1 MKKFTLIEL
10 LVVLAII
17 GILMSL
23 LLPSLS
29 QARTKA
35 RKVVCLSNTNQ
46 IGKAFVMNSGNHD
59 GRVLWETSQH
69 NGSWPFDLSKKHVTE
84 LDMPMAVYNCPEH
97 HGYNHSGAW
106 EHNTSYRVTDY
117 SYTFKR
123 ANGNM
128 STKSLEADMEWVD
141 RLSSVD
147 KPGEIPLVS
156 DNVVKTTTDGFRSQ
170 NPYGHRTNHLGAYAL
185 DQNTTFVDGH
195 SKLRHFGS
203 FQPQFNAGIGYFW
216 R

>member
-1 MKKFTLIEL
+1 MKKFTLLEL

-17 GILMSL
+17 GILLSL

-29 QARTKA
+29 QVRTKA

-46 IGKAFVMNSGNHD
+46 ISKAFIMNSENHD
-59 GRVLWETSQH
+59 GRIFWETSQH
-69 NGSWPFDLSKKHVTE
+69 NGSWPFDLSKKHVIE
-84 LDMPMAVYNCPEH
+84 LDLTKEVYFCPEH
-97 HGYNHSGAW
+97 HGYDNMGAW
-106 EHNTSYRVTDY
+106 EHNTSYRVTSY

-128 STKSLEADMEWVD
+128 SLKSLEANMEWVD
-141 RLSSVD
+141 RLAKVD
-147 KPGEIPLVS
+147 EPAETPLAS
-156 DNVVKTTTDGFRSQ
+156 DNVVKTATDGFRSK
-170 NPYGHRTNHLGAYAL
+170 NPYGYRTNHIGAYAL

-195 SKLRHFGS
+195 SKLRHFGN

-216 R
+216 W